1 MLTAN
6 RRHLPRLHMM
16 NPTASLP
23 VSLGHPYGGLAE
35 CEGLLRLET
44 LELVLEYQ
52 TRDSVLGI
60 VKSGVRE
67 ARIPRDQIA
76 SVTIE
81 KGWFGTGTKIM
92 IQTTRLKPVGD
103 IPGMT
108 QGRLVFG
115 IASKDFPVAETLV
128 ADLKLDSSLPTKP
141 APLDTAL
148 D

>member
-1 MLTAN
+1 
-6 RRHLPRLHMM
+6 MM
-16 NPTASLP
+16 NPMASLP

-35 CEGLLRLET
+35 CEGLLRLEA
-44 LELVLEYQ
+44 LDLVLEYQ
-52 TRDSVLGI
+52 TRDSMLGI

-81 KGWFGTGTKIM
+81 KGWFGTATKIL

-115 IASKDFPVAETLV
+115 VAHKDRPVAETLV
-128 ADLKLDSSLPTKP
+128 ADLQLDGSPPPKP
-141 APLDTAL
+141 AQLDTGL
-148 D
+148 E